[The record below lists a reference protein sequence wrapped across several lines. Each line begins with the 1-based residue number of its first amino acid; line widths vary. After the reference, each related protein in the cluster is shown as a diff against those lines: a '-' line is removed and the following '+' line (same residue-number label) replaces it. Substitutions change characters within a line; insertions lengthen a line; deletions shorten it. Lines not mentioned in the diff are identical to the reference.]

1 MRGQRE
7 RAGATGGGAFLAPR
21 RSEGDVGIDYSR
33 AGGAIDGDRID
44 RKAVTLIERSKPGH
58 QGIEGSRLQLHTYAA
73 AARLRS
79 LQGAAEAR
87 LAADAESL
95 ARSIADADGQAE
107 ALAGLAT
114 VASQAGEPERAR
126 RLMALA
132 LSLETREIGWL
143 VGVVARLFPQVIKDA
158 GDVFLNVYAS
168 SM

>member
-1 MRGQRE
+1 V
-7 RAGATGGGAFLAPR
+7 T
-21 RSEGDVGIDYSR
+21 
-33 AGGAIDGDRID
+33 GDR
-44 RKAVTLIERSKPGH
+44 S
-58 QGIEGSRLQLHTYAA
+58 
-73 AARLRS
+73 
-79 LQGAAEAR
+79 AR

-95 ARSIADADGQAE
+95 ARGIADADGQVE

-114 VASQAGEPERAR
+114 VASQAGDPDRAR

-132 LSLETREIGWL
+132 LSLETRETGWL